1 MESSWCPPRRTPNQM
16 IGGWDKRLYI
26 NPSKSLNTLA
36 VLPFYEFMK
45 RTLLSL
51 IAAGSMALT
60 GVAFAAS
67 PSTYQVTGPVMAVDD
82 TMITVMKGKEKFEVA
97 RDANTKVTGDLKV
110 GDKVT
115 IQYTMTAKEVEVKS
129 AAKTDKADKSK
140 KDDKTSASPSPAK
153 K

>member
-1 MESSWCPPRRTPNQM
+1 
-16 IGGWDKRLYI
+16 
-26 NPSKSLNTLA
+26 
-36 VLPFYEFMK
+36 MK

-51 IAAGSMALT
+51 IAAGSVALS

-67 PSTYQVTGPVMAVDD
+67 PSTYQVTGPVTAVDD
-82 TMITVMKGKEKFEVA
+82 SMITVMKGKEKFEIA
-97 RDANTKVTGDLKV
+97 RDSSTKVTGDLKV

-115 IQYTMTAKEVEVKS
+115 ITYTMTAKEVEVKT

-140 KDDKTSASPSPAK
+140 KDDKAATSPSPAK

>member
-1 MESSWCPPRRTPNQM
+1 
-16 IGGWDKRLYI
+16 
-26 NPSKSLNTLA
+26 
-36 VLPFYEFMK
+36 MK

-51 IAAGSMALT
+51 IAAVSVALS
-60 GVAFAAS
+60 GAAFAGS
-67 PSTYQVTGPVMAVDD
+67 PSTYQVTGPVTAVDD

-97 RDANTKVTGDLKV
+97 RDSSTKVTGDLKV

-115 IQYTMTAKEVEVKS
+115 ISYTMTAKEIEVK

-140 KDDKTSASPSPAK
+140 KDDKASTSPSPSAK